1 MSQFKVFLSSTY
13 KDLLQEREIAKN
25 VIARLQQQ
33 YVGMEFFP
41 ASDETPIEVCQNHV
55 DSANIVIL
63 IIGHRYGFVSKVHNK
78 SIVELEFE
86 RAIAQ
91 GKRVLV
97 FIKSN
102 ESLIPASH
110 FEEKP
115 ESISK
120 LRKFKK
126 NLSNHYHVI
135 TYKSPEQFESEL
147 FYSLYPLVSDLNDY
161 PDVSDSKVRQFK
173 SFWKNFSHGI
183 TVIMEASE
191 KSPHSGTYE
200 GGKNINGAIGIM
212 ELLPVLAKLGISY
225 KLEASSNTYIN
236 KSGHLIIDGSP
247 GGNRITRDLCTREK
261 TRQYIG
267 FENYHCPQTY
277 GRTLRSFDGKLT
289 FDTQYRYVKYSEAD
303 TEKKEIK
310 YDYGLL
316 CSLPNPFDS
325 HANCLIC
332 SGNHGY
338 GTFACMKLISD
349 PKLFADLMNNG
360 TNPHFRAIVGISP
373 GTLLNYKTI
382 DVHHFEI
389 IKAED

>member
-13 KDLLQEREIAKN
+13 KDLVREREITKN

-41 ASDETPIEVCQNHV
+41 ASDETPIEVCLNHV

-63 IIGHRYGFVSKVHNK
+63 IIGHRYGFVSKKHKK
-78 SIVELEFE
+78 SIVELEYE

-115 ESISK
+115 ESITK
-120 LRKFKK
+120 LRRFKK
-126 NLSNHYHVI
+126 SLSNHYLVI
-135 TYKSPEQFESEL
+135 TYKSPEQFEAEL
-147 FYSLYPLVSDLNDY
+147 FYSLYQLVSDLNDY
-161 PDVSDSKVRQFK
+161 PDVSDSRVDQFK
-173 SFWKNFSHGI
+173 RFWRNYSHGI

-225 KLEASSNTYIN
+225 KLEASSNNYID
-236 KSGHLIIDGSP
+236 KTGHLIIDGSP
-247 GGNRITRDLCTREK
+247 GGNRITRDLFASEISRK
-261 TRQYIG
+261 SMG
-267 FENYHCPQTY
+267 FENYHCPQTS
-277 GRTLRSFDGKLT
+277 GRILRSFDGRLA
-289 FDTQYRYVKYSEAD
+289 FNTQYKYVKYSEAGD
-303 TEKKEIK
+303 ERKEIT

-316 CSLPNPFDS
+316 CSFPNPFDRS
-325 HANCLIC
+325 ANCLIC

-338 GTFACMKLISD
+338 GTFACMKMISD
-349 PKLFADLMNNG
+349 PRLFGNLNINVAK
-360 TNPHFRAIVGISP
+360 PHFRAILGISP
-373 GTLLNYKTI
+373 GTLFNYKTI
-382 DVHHFEI
+382 DVHHLQSICE
-389 IKAED
+389 ED